1 MLFGDHLCLIRG
13 GGDLGTGAA
22 LRLHRAGFPV
32 AVCELASPL
41 AVRRTVAVSTA
52 VTDGEITIEG
62 MRARR
67 VDLATEL
74 VSTAETGVVPVLVSP
89 DLPDIPLTVV
99 VDSRLAKQTLDTTI
113 DDASLVVALGP
124 GFVAGVDCHAVVET
138 LRGPRLGR
146 VIWDGPAAT
155 DTGVPGE
162 VGGKSSDRLLRAPAD
177 GEVIWN
183 YSIGDLVEA
192 GATLGKVS
200 GVEIRGALTGTIRGL
215 IVDGATV
222 ASGMKVGDVDPRRTG
237 AGGGVHEVSD
247 KALSVGGGVVEA
259 VLTWLDRSSRAR

>member
-1 MLFGDHLCLIRG
+1 MFGDHLCLIRG

-62 MRARR
+62 MRGRR

-146 VIWDGPAAT
+146 
-155 DTGVPGE
+155 
-162 VGGKSSDRLLRAPAD
+162 
-177 GEVIWN
+177 
-183 YSIGDLVEA
+183 
-192 GATLGKVS
+192 
-200 GVEIRGALTGTIRGL
+200 
-215 IVDGATV
+215 
-222 ASGMKVGDVDPRRTG
+222 
-237 AGGGVHEVSD
+237 
-247 KALSVGGGVVEA
+247 
-259 VLTWLDRSSRAR
+259 

>member
-1 MLFGDHLCLIRG
+1 M
-13 GGDLGTGAA
+13 
-22 LRLHRAGFPV
+22 
-32 AVCELASPL
+32 
-41 AVRRTVAVSTA
+41 
-52 VTDGEITIEG
+52 
-62 MRARR
+62 
-67 VDLATEL
+67 
-74 VSTAETGVVPVLVSP
+74 LVSP

-247 KALSVGGGVVEA
+247 KALAVGGGVVEA